1 MGCFVIE
8 AFLPAFSSAITRL
21 WPTFCSRRE
30 TRAQVA
36 GEQRERVREWCGLS
50 LHAQD
55 RNNQSVRAKRCARIG
70 SVRAASSCCSCRT
83 DLQRQADGDEDVA
96 QNGDKDAPAATNIL
110 SRGGTIGELGDSAA
124 GDGCSIDADC
134 LVRRHPNLAAAIAS
148 QQRVTHAAVLNFW
161 LRFNCSR

>member
-1 MGCFVIE
+1 MLRGRSREERRAAHLKMLKRGPSVACTS
-8 AFLPAFSSAITRL
+8 ARARRTSGFSKM

-96 QNGDKDAPAATNIL
+96 QNGDKDAPAAANIL
-110 SRGGTIGELGDSAA
+110 LHCGGVGAE
-124 GDGCSIDADC
+124 
-134 LVRRHPNLAAAIAS
+134 
-148 QQRVTHAAVLNFW
+148 
-161 LRFNCSR
+161 